1 MSETPP
7 DRTGPTD
14 QAEKT
19 RTQAEMFGNRLEK
32 GLKRGLAWAKRHD
45 VFAWRVYDCDI
56 PEVPL
61 SVDRYADE
69 SGELHAV
76 IAYFEGR
83 FPHDAQWFDAMLD
96 EAARILG
103 IPRDRVRLKRRARQE
118 GENQYERLSESERRV
133 VVREDGLRFWVNL
146 EAYLDTGLFL
156 DHRVTRGLVRA
167 ESAGKD
173 VLNLFAYT
181 GAFTVH
187 AAAGGARS
195 TTTVDLSQTYCDWA
209 QDNLTLNGQSGPAH
223 RVLRADVLRWLDED
237 TGHYDLVV
245 CDPPTF
251 SNSKRMLGIFDVQRD
266 HASLLEKVH
275 RRLRP
280 GGIIWFS
287 TNFRRFKPDE
297 RAMARLFTEVAEVSS
312 KTVPLDFR
320 DKKIHRCWRLVR
332 GR

>member
-1 MSETPP
+1 MSDAPLADKTAA
-7 DRTGPTD
+7 
-14 QAEKT
+14 QA
-19 RTQAEMFGNRLEK
+19 AMFGNRLEK
-32 GLKRGLAWAKRHD
+32 GLRRGLTWAKRHE

-69 SGELHAV
+69 AGEVHAV
-76 IAYFEGR
+76 VAYYEGR
-83 FPHDAQWFDAMLD
+83 FPHDAAWFDAMLA
-96 EAARILG
+96 EVAKVLG
-103 IPRDRVRLKRRARQE
+103 TSPARVRMKRRARQE
-118 GENQYERLSESERRV
+118 GESQYERLGETERRFI
-133 VVREDGLRFWVNL
+133 VREDGLRFWVNL
-146 EAYLDTGLFL
+146 DDYLDTGLFL
-156 DHRVTRGLVRA
+156 DHRVTRALVRA
-167 ESAGKD
+167 ESPGKE

-181 GAFTVH
+181 GAFSVH
-187 AAAGGARS
+187 AAAGGARA

-209 QDNLTLNGQSGPAH
+209 RDNLTLNGFDGAHH
-223 RVLRADVLRWLDED
+223 RVVRADVLRWLDED
-237 TGHYDLVV
+237 SGHYDLVV

-251 SNSKRMLGIFDVQRD
+251 SNSKRMTGIFDVQRD
-266 HASLLEKVH
+266 HASLLEKLH
-275 RRLRP
+275 RRLSP
-280 GGIIWFS
+280 GGVVWFS